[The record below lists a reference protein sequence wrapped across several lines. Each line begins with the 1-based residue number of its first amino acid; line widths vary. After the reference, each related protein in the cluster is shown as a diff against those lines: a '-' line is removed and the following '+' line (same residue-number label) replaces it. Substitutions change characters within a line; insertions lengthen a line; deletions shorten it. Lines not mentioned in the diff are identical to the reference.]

1 MNQQSFAL
9 NKAKRNVRN
18 MRETP
23 IVTTVEGDVSDLC
36 LNLSLESISQRA
48 HLFVA
53 IFDFILSEFRGH
65 AEGDDVRD
73 GFCSGASLTFLMAT
87 DLLRNH
93 AHAAANE
100 QRADTLRRIDLVPG

>member
-23 IVTTVEGDVSDLC
+23 IATTVEDDVSDLC

-53 IFDFILSEFRGH
+53 IVHFILSKFCGH
-65 AEGDDVRD
+65 AERDDVRD

-93 AHAAANE
+93 AHARSE
-100 QRADTLRRIDLVPG
+100 ERS